1 MKFKVFESYFKLGYN
16 TVMDPIYSNISS
28 IHDLWI
34 KENDKDTRIFLKG
47 EMEYQAQLLKNK
59 KNIPPANITKQ
70 INNVILTEKELT
82 FDEKMKEND
91 MLVEEIGVHV
101 SRLNDMAH
109 VIYEKIHT
117 SDNLLDGL
125 SNDIDNTSYK
135 VQIATKKTEEL
146 IKQARCCNCLRSF
159 CSLFF

>member
-1 MKFKVFESYFKLGYN
+1 
-16 TVMDPIYSNISS
+16 MDPVYSNINH
-28 IHDLWI
+28 IHDLWS
-34 KENDKDTRIFLKG
+34 KEKDKDTRIFLKG
-47 EMEYQAQLLKNK
+47 EMDYQAQLLKNK
-59 KNIPPANITKQ
+59 KMTPPPNITNQ
-70 INNVILTEKELT
+70 INNVILEKELT

-101 SRLNDMAH
+101 SKLNNMAH

-125 SNDIDNTSYK
+125 SNDIDNTNYK

-159 CSLFF
+159 CSIFF